1 MTTKKENPY
10 SGVPKPITA
19 LTVEQDLK
27 LRLLTDGLNNPETD
41 IEDIKTVFLAL
52 QKQNFVLINSLN
64 NLIAKWPKPPVM
76 KDHNNTGVDPSS
88 HGVLFVIRNSTSTSE
103 T

>member
-27 LRLLTDGLNNPETD
+27 LRLLTDGLNNPETSK
-41 IEDIKTVFLAL
+41 EDIKTVFLAL

-64 NLIAKWPKPPVM
+64 NLLAKWPKPPI
-76 KDHNNTGVDPSS
+76 KSDHNITGVETSKS
-88 HGVLFVIRNSTSTSE
+88 GILFVIRT
-103 T
+103 

>member
-1 MTTKKENPY
+1 MKKENPY
-10 SGVPKPITA
+10 SGIPQPITA

-27 LRLLTDGLNNPETD
+27 LRLLKDGINNPDTD

-64 NLIAKWPKPPVM
+64 NLLSKWPKPPVM
-76 KDHNNTGVDPSS
+76 KDHNITGVDPSS
-88 HGVLFVIRNSTSTSE
+88 HGILFVIKN
-103 T
+103 